1 MEVTTNPPCNTALLE
16 QYVPS
21 GENPW
26 TSQKI
31 KHLYRRLAYGTNL
44 AGIDAALALTP
55 ANVVDTIVDT
65 AFNLAPTPPPSWG
78 YFSLSDFTD
87 YDSENP
93 ENVSQW
99 YIQTANDTITE
110 GLRARLTMFWMNH
123 FVTELDSYGSYAPY
137 MFQYYNLMQT
147 YALGNFKEFVRAVG
161 VNSTMLIYLNGF
173 ENTSN
178 NPNENYARELFE
190 LFTLGENNNYTQ
202 LDILQAARALTG
214 YNHWDD
220 PGAQIYFDQST
231 WDSDP
236 KTVFGSEEF
245 YTYDQL
251 IDTLF
256 DLRET
261 EIAQFICTKLYKFFV
276 SHEYDSLTQQDII
289 NPLAQTLI
297 DANFEM
303 VPMLKQLFKSQH
315 FFDQRALGIVIKSP
329 FDVVFNYINE
339 SNFFYNEPVLNGLV
353 YHTGILGQQIYSPP
367 DVSGWQLDQT
377 WINTATLLARWQLME
392 LYNGYLFDLG
402 LQAQFVDLARELS
415 SDSND
420 PFVITKAV
428 VDFFNSKE
436 LFTEPD
442 YQVATSVLKWD
453 VPQNYYDDG
462 IWNLDY
468 ETAPY
473 QVYLLLNHLTKLPE
487 FQLK

>member
-1 MEVTTNPPCNTALLE
+1 MEATTNPPCNTALLE

-31 KHLYRRLAYGTNL
+31 KHLYRRLAYGVNL
-44 AGIDAALALTP
+44 AGVDASLPLNP
-55 ANVVDTIVDT
+55 ATVVDTIVDT
-65 AFNLAPTPPPSWG
+65 AASLDTTPPPPWG
-78 YFSLSDFTD
+78 YFGISDFTD
-87 YDSENP
+87 IDTENP
-93 ENVSQW
+93 TYIDQW
-99 YIQTANDTITE
+99 YLQTANDTIA
-110 GLRARLTMFWMNH
+110 GALRARLTMFWMNH
-123 FVTELDSYGSYAPY
+123 FVTQLDSYNYAPY
-137 MFQYYNLMQT
+137 MFQYYNLMQK

-202 LDILQAARALTG
+202 QDILETARALTG
-214 YNHWDD
+214 YNHWDE

-231 WDSDP
+231 WDEGP
-236 KTVFGSEEF
+236 KTVFGSEQF
-245 YTYDQL
+245 YSYDEL

-256 DLRET
+256 ELRET

-276 SHEYDSLTQQDII
+276 SHEYDAITQEDII

-297 DANFEM
+297 DANFELA
-303 VPMLKQLFKSQH
+303 PMLKQLFKSQH
-315 FFDQRALGIVIKSP
+315 FFDQRAIGVVIKSP
-329 FDVVFNYINE
+329 YDVVFNYINE
-339 SNFFYNEPVLNGLV
+339 GNLFYNDTVLQNLI
-353 YHTGILGQQIYSPP
+353 YYTGILGQEIYNPP
-367 DVSGWQLDQT
+367 DVSGWQGDQN
-377 WINTATLLARWQLME
+377 WINTETLPGRWQIME
-392 LYNGYLFDLG
+392 LFNSYLFELE
-402 LQAQFVDLARELS
+402 LQVQFVDLARALS
-415 SDSND
+415 SDIND

-436 LFTEPD
+436 LFTQAD
-442 YQVATSVLKWD
+442 YQVATSVLKWE

-462 IWNLDY
+462 IWSLNY
-468 ETAPY
+468 PTAPY

>member
-1 MEVTTNPPCNTALLE
+1 MEATTNPPCNTALLE

-31 KHLYRRLAYGTNL
+31 KHLYRRLAYGVNL
-44 AGIDAALALTP
+44 AGIDAALPVNP
-55 ANVVDTIVDT
+55 ATIVDTIVDT
-65 AFNLAPTPPPSWG
+65 AASLEPTPPPPWG
-78 YFSLSDFTD
+78 YFGISDFTD
-87 YDSENP
+87 FDTENP
-93 ENVSQW
+93 TYIDQW
-99 YIQTANDTITE
+99 YLQTANDTIA
-110 GLRARLTMFWMNH
+110 GALRARLTMFWMNH
-123 FVTELDSYGSYAPY
+123 FVTQLDSYNYAPY

-147 YALGNFKEFVRAVG
+147 HAIGNFKEFVRAVG

-202 LDILQAARALTG
+202 QDILQAARALTG
-214 YNHWDD
+214 YNHWEE

-231 WDSDP
+231 WDANP
-236 KTVFGSEEF
+236 KTVFGSQEF
-245 YTYDQL
+245 YTYDEL
-251 IDTLF
+251 IDILF

-276 SHEYDSLTQQDII
+276 SQQYDALTLQDII

-297 DANFEM
+297 DANFELA
-303 VPMLKQLFKSQH
+303 PMLKQLFKSQH
-315 FFDQRALGIVIKSP
+315 FFDQRALGIIVKSP
-329 FDVVFNYINE
+329 YDIVFNYINE
-339 SNFFYNEPVLNGLV
+339 GNFFYNEPVLNGLV
-353 YHTGILGQQIYSPP
+353 YYTGVIGQQIYSPP
-367 DVSGWQLDQT
+367 DVSGWQRDQT
-377 WINTATLLARWQLME
+377 WINTATLSARWQIME
-392 LYNGYLFDLG
+392 LFNNYLFDLE

-415 SDSND
+415 SDSDD

-436 LFTEPD
+436 LFTESD
-442 YQVATSVLKWD
+442 YQVATSVLKWE

-468 ETAPY
+468 EYAPF

>member
-1 MEVTTNPPCNTALLE
+1 MEVTTNPPCNTALLDP
-16 QYVPS
+16 YTPS
-21 GENPW
+21 SDNPW

-31 KHLYRRLAYGTNL
+31 KHLYRRLGFGINL
-44 AGIDAALALTP
+44 NGIDATLALSPAAVINSIVDAAVDLDPTP
-55 ANVVDTIVDT
+55 AP
-65 AFNLAPTPPPSWG
+65 LWG
-78 YFSLSDFTD
+78 YFGISDFSD
-87 YDSENP
+87 FDSENP

-110 GLRARLTMFWMNH
+110 GLRAKLTMFWMNH
-123 FVTELDSYGSYAPY
+123 FVTELEGYGSYAPY

-147 YALGNFKEFVRAVG
+147 HALGNFKEFVRAVG
-161 VNSTMLIYLNGF
+161 INSAMLIYLNGF

-202 LDILQAARALTG
+202 QDILQAARALTG
-214 YNHWDD
+214 YNHWDE
-220 PGAQIYFDQST
+220 PGAEIYFDQST
-231 WDSDP
+231 WDANP

-245 YTYDQL
+245 YSYDEL

-261 EIAQFICTKLYKFFV
+261 EIAQFICAKLYQYFV
-276 SHEYDSLTQQDII
+276 SQQYDALTQQDII

-303 VPMLKQLFKSQH
+303 APMLTQLFKSQH
-315 FFDQRALGIVIKSP
+315 FFDQQALGIVIKSP
-329 FDVVFNYINE
+329 YDIVFNYINE
-339 SNFFYNEPVLNGLV
+339 GNFFYNDAVLNGLV
-353 YHTGILGQQIYSPP
+353 YYTGVIGQEIYSPP
-367 DVSGWQLDQT
+367 DVSGWQRDQS
-377 WINTATLLARWQLME
+377 WINTATLSGRWQIIE
-392 LYNGYLFDLG
+392 LFNNYLFDLG
-402 LQAQFVDLARELS
+402 LQSQFVDLARELS

-436 LFTEPD
+436 LFTESD
-442 YQVATSVLKWD
+442 YQVATSVLKWE

-468 ETAPY
+468 QYAPY

>member
-1 MEVTTNPPCNTALLE
+1 MEATTNPPCNTALLE

-31 KHLYRRLAYGTNL
+31 KHLYRRLAYGVNL
-44 AGIDAALALTP
+44 AGVDASLPLNP
-55 ANVVDTIVDT
+55 ATVVDTIVDT
-65 AFNLAPTPPPSWG
+65 AASLDTTPPPPWG
-78 YFSLSDFTD
+78 YFGISDFTD
-87 YDSENP
+87 IDTENP
-93 ENVSQW
+93 TYIEQW
-99 YIQTANDTITE
+99 YLQTANDNIAG
-110 GLRARLTMFWMNH
+110 GLRDRLTMFWMNH
-123 FVTELDSYGSYAPY
+123 FVTQLDSYNYAPY
-137 MFQYYNLMQT
+137 MFQYYNLMQK

-202 LDILQAARALTG
+202 QDILETARALTG
-214 YNHWDD
+214 YNHWDE

-231 WDSDP
+231 WDEGP
-236 KTVFGSEEF
+236 KTVFGSEQF
-245 YTYDQL
+245 YSYDEL

-256 DLRET
+256 ELRET

-276 SHEYDSLTQQDII
+276 SHEYDAITQEDII

-297 DANFEM
+297 DANFELA
-303 VPMLKQLFKSQH
+303 PMLKQLFKSQH
-315 FFDQRALGIVIKSP
+315 FFDQRAIGVVIKSP
-329 FDVVFNYINE
+329 YDVVFNYINE
-339 SNFFYNEPVLNGLV
+339 GNLFYNDTVLQNLI
-353 YHTGILGQQIYSPP
+353 YYTGILGQEIYNPP
-367 DVSGWQLDQT
+367 DVSGWQRDQN
-377 WINTATLLARWQLME
+377 WINTETLPGRWQIME
-392 LYNGYLFDLG
+392 LFNSYLFELE
-402 LQAQFVDLARELS
+402 LQAQFVDLARALS
-415 SDSND
+415 SDIND

-436 LFTEPD
+436 LFTQAD
-442 YQVATSVLKWD
+442 YQVATSVLKWE

-462 IWNLDY
+462 IWSLNY
-468 ETAPY
+468 PTAPY

>member
-1 MEVTTNPPCNTALLE
+1 MEVTTNPACNTALLE

-339 SNFFYNEPVLNGLV
+339 GNFFYNEPVLNGLV

>member
-1 MEVTTNPPCNTALLE
+1 MEATTNPPCNTALLE

-31 KHLYRRLAYGTNL
+31 KHLYRRLAYGVNL
-44 AGIDAALALTP
+44 AGIDAALPVNP
-55 ANVVDTIVDT
+55 ATIVDTIVDT
-65 AFNLAPTPPPSWG
+65 AASLEPTPPPPWG
-78 YFSLSDFTD
+78 YFGISDFTD
-87 YDSENP
+87 FDTENP
-93 ENVSQW
+93 TYIDQW
-99 YIQTANDTITE
+99 YLQTANDTIA
-110 GLRARLTMFWMNH
+110 GALRARLTMFWMNH
-123 FVTELDSYGSYAPY
+123 FVTQLDSYNYAPY

-147 YALGNFKEFVRAVG
+147 HAIGNFKEFVRAVG

-202 LDILQAARALTG
+202 QDILQAARALTG
-214 YNHWDD
+214 YNHWEE

-231 WDSDP
+231 WDANP
-236 KTVFGSEEF
+236 KTVFGSQEF
-245 YTYDQL
+245 YTYDEL

-276 SHEYDSLTQQDII
+276 SQQYDALTLQDII

-297 DANFEM
+297 DANFELA
-303 VPMLKQLFKSQH
+303 PMLKQLFKSQH
-315 FFDQRALGIVIKSP
+315 FFDQRALGIIVKSP
-329 FDVVFNYINE
+329 YDIVFNYINE
-339 SNFFYNEPVLNGLV
+339 GNFFYNEPVLNGLV
-353 YHTGILGQQIYSPP
+353 YYTGVIGQQIYSPP
-367 DVSGWQLDQT
+367 DVSGWQRDQT
-377 WINTATLLARWQLME
+377 WINTATLSARWQIME
-392 LYNGYLFDLG
+392 LFNNYLFDLE

-415 SDSND
+415 SDSDD

-436 LFTEPD
+436 LFTESD
-442 YQVATSVLKWD
+442 YQVATSVLKWE

-468 ETAPY
+468 EYAPF

>member
-1 MEVTTNPPCNTALLE
+1 MEATTNPPCNTALLE

-31 KHLYRRLAYGTNL
+31 KHLYRRLAYGVNL
-44 AGIDAALALTP
+44 AGIDAALPVNP
-55 ANVVDTIVDT
+55 ATIVDTIVDT
-65 AFNLAPTPPPSWG
+65 AASLEPTPPPPWG
-78 YFSLSDFTD
+78 YFGISDFTD
-87 YDSENP
+87 FNTENP
-93 ENVSQW
+93 TYIDQW
-99 YIQTANDTITE
+99 YLQTANDTIA
-110 GLRARLTMFWMNH
+110 GALRARLTMFWMNH
-123 FVTELDSYGSYAPY
+123 FVTQLDSYNYAPY

-147 YALGNFKEFVRAVG
+147 HAIGNFKEFVRAVG

-202 LDILQAARALTG
+202 QDILQAARALTG
-214 YNHWDD
+214 YNHWEE

-231 WDSDP
+231 WDANP
-236 KTVFGSEEF
+236 KTVFGSQEF
-245 YTYDQL
+245 YTYDEL
-251 IDTLF
+251 IDILF

-276 SHEYDSLTQQDII
+276 SQQYDALTLQDII

-297 DANFEM
+297 DANFELA
-303 VPMLKQLFKSQH
+303 PMLKQLFKSQH
-315 FFDQRALGIVIKSP
+315 FFDQRALGIIVKSP
-329 FDVVFNYINE
+329 YDIVFNYINE
-339 SNFFYNEPVLNGLV
+339 GNFFYNEPVLNGLV
-353 YHTGILGQQIYSPP
+353 YYTGVIGQQIYSPP
-367 DVSGWQLDQT
+367 DVSGWQRDQT
-377 WINTATLLARWQLME
+377 WINTATLSARWQIME
-392 LYNGYLFDLG
+392 LFNNYLFDLE

-415 SDSND
+415 SDSDD

-436 LFTEPD
+436 LFTESD
-442 YQVATSVLKWD
+442 YQVATSVLKWE

-468 ETAPY
+468 EYAPF

>member
-1 MEVTTNPPCNTALLE
+1 MEATTNPPCNTALLE

-31 KHLYRRLAYGTNL
+31 KHLYRRLAYGVNL
-44 AGIDAALALTP
+44 AGIDAALPVNP
-55 ANVVDTIVDT
+55 ATIVDTIVDT
-65 AFNLAPTPPPSWG
+65 AASLEPTPPPPWG
-78 YFSLSDFTD
+78 YFGISDFTD
-87 YDSENP
+87 FDTENP
-93 ENVSQW
+93 TYIDQW
-99 YIQTANDTITE
+99 YLQTANDTVA
-110 GLRARLTMFWMNH
+110 GALRARLTMFWMNH
-123 FVTELDSYGSYAPY
+123 FVTQLDSYNYAPY

-147 YALGNFKEFVRAVG
+147 HAIGNFKEFVRAVG

-202 LDILQAARALTG
+202 QDILQAARALTG
-214 YNHWDD
+214 YNHWEE

-231 WDSDP
+231 WDANP
-236 KTVFGSEEF
+236 KTVFGSQEF
-245 YTYDQL
+245 YTYDEL

-276 SHEYDSLTQQDII
+276 SQQYDALTLQDII

-297 DANFEM
+297 DANFELA
-303 VPMLKQLFKSQH
+303 PMLKQLFKSQH
-315 FFDQRALGIVIKSP
+315 FFDQRALGIIVKSP
-329 FDVVFNYINE
+329 YDIVFNYINE
-339 SNFFYNEPVLNGLV
+339 GNFFYNEPVLNGLV
-353 YHTGILGQQIYSPP
+353 YYTGVIGQQIYSPP
-367 DVSGWQLDQT
+367 DVSGWQRDQT
-377 WINTATLLARWQLME
+377 WINTATLSARWQIME
-392 LYNGYLFDLG
+392 LFNNYLFDLE
-402 LQAQFVDLARELS
+402 LQSQFVDLARELS
-415 SDSND
+415 SDSDD

-436 LFTEPD
+436 LFTESD
-442 YQVATSVLKWD
+442 YQVATSVLKWE

-468 ETAPY
+468 EYAPF

>member
-1 MEVTTNPPCNTALLE
+1 MKATTNPACNTALLE

-31 KHLYRRLAYGTNL
+31 KHLYRRLAYGVNL
-44 AGIDAALALTP
+44 AGIDAALPVNP
-55 ANVVDTIVDT
+55 ATIVDTIVDT
-65 AFNLAPTPPPSWG
+65 AASLEPTPPPPWG
-78 YFSLSDFTD
+78 YFGISDFTD
-87 YDSENP
+87 FDTENP
-93 ENVSQW
+93 TYIDQW
-99 YIQTANDTITE
+99 YLQTANDTIA
-110 GLRARLTMFWMNH
+110 GALRARLTMFWMNH
-123 FVTELDSYGSYAPY
+123 FVTQLDSYNYAPY

-147 YALGNFKEFVRAVG
+147 HAIGNFKEFVRAVG

-178 NPNENYARELFE
+178 NPNENYARKLFE

-202 LDILQAARALTG
+202 QDILQAARALTG
-214 YNHWDD
+214 YNHWEE

-231 WDSDP
+231 WDANP
-236 KTVFGSEEF
+236 KTVFGSQEF
-245 YTYDQL
+245 YTYDEL

-276 SHEYDSLTQQDII
+276 SQQYDALTLQDII

-297 DANFEM
+297 DANFELA
-303 VPMLKQLFKSQH
+303 PMLKQLFKSQH
-315 FFDQRALGIVIKSP
+315 FFDQRALGIIVKSP
-329 FDVVFNYINE
+329 YDIVFNYINE
-339 SNFFYNEPVLNGLV
+339 GNFFYNEPVLNGLV
-353 YHTGILGQQIYSPP
+353 YYTGVIGQQIYSPP
-367 DVSGWQLDQT
+367 DVSGWQRDQT
-377 WINTATLLARWQLME
+377 WINTATLSARWQIME
-392 LYNGYLFDLG
+392 LFNNYLFDLE

-415 SDSND
+415 SDSDD

-436 LFTEPD
+436 LFTESD
-442 YQVATSVLKWD
+442 YQVATSVLKWE

-468 ETAPY
+468 EYAPF

>member
-1 MEVTTNPPCNTALLE
+1 MEATTNPPCNTALLE

-31 KHLYRRLAYGTNL
+31 KHLYRRLAYGVNL
-44 AGIDAALALTP
+44 AGIDAALPVNP
-55 ANVVDTIVDT
+55 ATIVDTIVDT
-65 AFNLAPTPPPSWG
+65 AASLEPTPPPPWG
-78 YFSLSDFTD
+78 YFGISDFTD
-87 YDSENP
+87 FDTENP
-93 ENVSQW
+93 TYIDQW
-99 YIQTANDTITE
+99 YLQTANDTVA
-110 GLRARLTMFWMNH
+110 GALRARLTMFWMNH
-123 FVTELDSYGSYAPY
+123 FVTQLDSYNYAPY

-147 YALGNFKEFVRAVG
+147 HAIGNFKEFVRAVG

-202 LDILQAARALTG
+202 QDILQAARALTG
-214 YNHWDD
+214 YNHWEE

-231 WDSDP
+231 WDANP

-245 YTYDQL
+245 YTYDEL

-276 SHEYDSLTQQDII
+276 SQQYDALTLQDII

-297 DANFEM
+297 DANFELA
-303 VPMLKQLFKSQH
+303 PMLKQLFKSQH
-315 FFDQRALGIVIKSP
+315 FFDQRALGIIVKSP
-329 FDVVFNYINE
+329 YDIVFNYINE
-339 SNFFYNEPVLNGLV
+339 GNFFYNEPVLNGLV
-353 YHTGILGQQIYSPP
+353 YYTGVIGQQIYSPP
-367 DVSGWQLDQT
+367 DVSGWQRDQT
-377 WINTATLLARWQLME
+377 WINTATLSARWQIME
-392 LYNGYLFDLG
+392 LFNNYLFDLE
-402 LQAQFVDLARELS
+402 LQSQFVDLARELS
-415 SDSND
+415 SDSDD

-436 LFTEPD
+436 LFTESD
-442 YQVATSVLKWD
+442 YQVATSVLKWE

-468 ETAPY
+468 EYAPF

>member
-1 MEVTTNPPCNTALLE
+1 MEATTNPPCNTALLE
-16 QYVPS
+16 QYIPS

-31 KHLYRRLAYGTNL
+31 KHLYRRLAYGVNL
-44 AGIDAALALTP
+44 AGIDAALPLNP
-55 ANVVDTIVDT
+55 ATIVDTIVDT
-65 AFNLAPTPPPSWG
+65 AFNLEPTPPPPWG
-78 YFSLSDFTD
+78 YFGISDFTD
-87 YDSENP
+87 FDTENP
-93 ENVSQW
+93 TYIDQW
-99 YIQTANDTITE
+99 YLQTANDTVA
-110 GLRARLTMFWMNH
+110 GALRARLTMFWMNH
-123 FVTELDSYGSYAPY
+123 FVTQLDSYNYAPY

-147 YALGNFKEFVRAVG
+147 HAIGNFKEFVRAVG

-202 LDILQAARALTG
+202 QDILQAARALTG
-214 YNHWDD
+214 YNHWEE

-231 WDSDP
+231 WDANP
-236 KTVFGSEEF
+236 KTVFGSQEF
-245 YTYDQL
+245 YTYDEL

-276 SHEYDSLTQQDII
+276 SQQYDALTLQDII

-297 DANFEM
+297 DANFELA
-303 VPMLKQLFKSQH
+303 PMLKELFKSQH
-315 FFDQRALGIVIKSP
+315 FFDQRALGIIVKSP
-329 FDVVFNYINE
+329 YDIVFNYINE
-339 SNFFYNEPVLNGLV
+339 GNFFYNEPVLNGLV
-353 YHTGILGQQIYSPP
+353 YYTGVIGQQIYSPP
-367 DVSGWQLDQT
+367 DVSGWQRDQT
-377 WINTATLLARWQLME
+377 WINTATLSARWQIME
-392 LYNGYLFDLG
+392 LFNNYLFDLE

-415 SDSND
+415 SDSDD

-436 LFTEPD
+436 LFTESD
-442 YQVATSVLKWD
+442 YQVATSVLKWE

-468 ETAPY
+468 EYAPF

>member
-1 MEVTTNPPCNTALLE
+1 MKATTNPACNTALLE

-31 KHLYRRLAYGTNL
+31 KHLYRRLAYGVNL
-44 AGIDAALALTP
+44 AGIDAALPVNP
-55 ANVVDTIVDT
+55 ATIVDTIVDT
-65 AFNLAPTPPPSWG
+65 AASLEPTPPPPWG
-78 YFSLSDFTD
+78 YFGISDFTD
-87 YDSENP
+87 FDTENP
-93 ENVSQW
+93 TYIDQW
-99 YIQTANDTITE
+99 YLQTANDTIA
-110 GLRARLTMFWMNH
+110 GALRARLTMFWMNH
-123 FVTELDSYGSYAPY
+123 FVTQLDSYNYAPY

-147 YALGNFKEFVRAVG
+147 HAIGNFKEFVRAVG

-202 LDILQAARALTG
+202 QDILQAARALTG
-214 YNHWDD
+214 YNHWEE

-231 WDSDP
+231 WDANP
-236 KTVFGSEEF
+236 KTVFGSQEF
-245 YTYDQL
+245 YTYDEL

-276 SHEYDSLTQQDII
+276 SQQYDALTLQDII

-297 DANFEM
+297 DANFELA
-303 VPMLKQLFKSQH
+303 PMLKQLFKSQH
-315 FFDQRALGIVIKSP
+315 FFDQRALGIIVKSP
-329 FDVVFNYINE
+329 YDIVFNYINE
-339 SNFFYNEPVLNGLV
+339 GNFFYNEPVLNGLV
-353 YHTGILGQQIYSPP
+353 YYTGVIGQQIYSPP
-367 DVSGWQLDQT
+367 DVSGWQRDQT
-377 WINTATLLARWQLME
+377 WINTATLSARWQIME
-392 LYNGYLFDLG
+392 LFNNYLFDLE

-415 SDSND
+415 SDSDD

-436 LFTEPD
+436 LFTESD
-442 YQVATSVLKWD
+442 YQVATSVLKWE

-468 ETAPY
+468 EYAPF